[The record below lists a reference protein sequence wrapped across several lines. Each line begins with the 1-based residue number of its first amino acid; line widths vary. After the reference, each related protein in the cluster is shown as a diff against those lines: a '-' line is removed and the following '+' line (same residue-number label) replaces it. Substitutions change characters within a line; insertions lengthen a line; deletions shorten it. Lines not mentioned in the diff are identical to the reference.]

1 MSFWDALIQ
10 ILMGGLGT
18 LGFNILFNIRGRKLV
33 LATIGGLIS
42 WTVYL
47 SLEPLWEGEA
57 LRYFVAAA
65 VVTVYGEV
73 MARVVKTPTTTF
85 LVPSI
90 VPLIPGSALYYTM
103 NYALNKQWRAFSN
116 QAFYT
121 MQLALSLAVGIIA
134 VTTVTRLLWANIQKI
149 RKGEFHH
156 HHSLK

>member
-1 MSFWDALIQ
+1 MKIINSIIQ

-33 LATIGGLIS
+33 LATIGGVIS
-42 WTVYL
+42 WAVFL
-47 SLEPLWEGEA
+47 GIAPVLPGEA
-57 LRYFVAAA
+57 ARYFVAAA

-103 NYALNKQWRAFSN
+103 NYALNKQWTLFSN

-121 MQLALSLAVGIIA
+121 LQLALSLAVGIIA
-134 VTTVTRLLWANIQKI
+134 VTTLTRLLWSAVKYHQNH
-149 RKGEFHH
+149 G
-156 HHSLK
+156 HHSL